1 MTGGPGA
8 VLTLGV
14 GAALLVLAGAV
25 GVATVR
31 AVLGALA
38 RPARLG
44 CGWLLLA
51 LLLWWLASLGS
62 GGGRAATPPV
72 APSPRPVVVA

>member
-1 MTGGPGA
+1 MTGGLGA

-38 RPARLG
+38 RYSRLG

-51 LLLWWLASLGS
+51 LLLWWLVSLGS
-62 GGGRAATPPV
+62 GAGRGATPPV
-72 APSPRPVVVA
+72 APSPRPLVVA